1 MSNGFQF
8 YEGTS
13 TESASRPKIT
23 VRRGGVLV
31 LTSAAVAML
40 GEDATHVQIGYNPET
55 KAIGLRGAPED
66 CKGCYRLREQRN
78 SASRLVDGKRVF
90 KHHGLTAEKSQS
102 YDAEDFGDGL
112 IGFRM
117 NGTDVDA
124 GESGAGNPAEDPAPA
139 KKRRNAK

>member
-13 TESASRPKIT
+13 TESASRPRIT

-66 CKGCYRLREQRN
+66 CKGCYRLRRRRRPSGGLDRLLPERRALRHRDHRRSGRERSSHLPN
-78 SASRLVDGKRVF
+78 RLHPTSRTHRTRRL
-90 KHHGLTAEKSQS
+90 
-102 YDAEDFGDGL
+102 
-112 IGFRM
+112 
-117 NGTDVDA
+117 
-124 GESGAGNPAEDPAPA
+124 DPFAA
-139 KKRRNAK
+139 RHDCQG